1 MIKFYSPWRVWYS
14 GYYNRLWPGG
24 PGFNSQ
30 YSPQFIFFIDIM
42 DTSEFIILCMSR
54 VKDMLEKSLDGLTLE
69 QTLIMPGEQ
78 SNNISWLAWHMIRGF
93 DRRVS
98 LVSEDDQL
106 WITEKWY
113 ESYKLPKSF
122 TTLGIGHSI
131 DDVKSIVHSNT
142 SVPVDY
148 FDSVYKKMTVTLNR
162 KETILYEK
170 IVRETNNTFKY
181 ELMRMVAGTLQH
193 VGQINYIRGLIENKI
208 WYTGNVNEK
217 R

>member
-1 MIKFYSPWRVWYS
+1 ME
-14 GYYNRLWPGG
+14 
-24 PGFNSQ
+24 
-30 YSPQFIFFIDIM
+30 
-42 DTSEFIILCMSR
+42 TSEYIILCMSR
-54 VKDMLEKSLDGLTLE
+54 VKDMLEKSLDGLTLD

-78 SNNISWLAWHMIRGF
+78 SNNIAWLAWHMNRGF

-98 LVSEDDQL
+98 LMSGNEQL

-113 ESYKLPKSF
+113 ESYKLPKSY
-122 TTLGIGHSI
+122 TTLGIGHTI
-131 DDVKSIVHSNT
+131 DDVKNIKHSSE

-148 FDSVYKKMTVTLNR
+148 FESVYNKMVLTLNT
-162 KETILYEK
+162 KEKIMYEK
-170 IVRETNNTFKY
+170 IIPETNNTFKY

>member
-1 MIKFYSPWRVWYS
+1 ME
-14 GYYNRLWPGG
+14 
-24 PGFNSQ
+24 
-30 YSPQFIFFIDIM
+30 
-42 DTSEFIILCMSR
+42 TSEYIILCMSR
-54 VKDMLEKSLDGLTLE
+54 VKDMLKKSLDGLTLD

-78 SNNISWLAWHMIRGF
+78 SNNIAWLAWHMNRGF
-93 DRRVS
+93 DRRIS
-98 LVSEDDQL
+98 LVSGDDQL

-113 ESYKLPKSF
+113 ESYKLPKSY
-122 TTLGIGHSI
+122 TTLGIGHTI
-131 DDVKSIVHSNT
+131 DDVKSIRHSST

-148 FDSVYKKMTVTLNR
+148 FVSVYEKM
-162 KETILYEK
+162 ILTFNPKQKIMYEK
-170 IVRETNNTFKY
+170 IIPETNNTFKY

>member
-1 MIKFYSPWRVWYS
+1 MVITL
-14 GYYNRLWPGG
+14 GCG
-24 PGFNSQ
+24 PGDLGSIPSTRPNLFL
-30 YSPQFIFFIDIM
+30 YYIVIM
-42 DTSEFIILCMSR
+42 ETSEYIILCMSR
-54 VKDMLEKSLDGLTLE
+54 VKDMLKKSLDGLTLD

-78 SNNISWLAWHMIRGF
+78 SNNIAWLAWHMNRGF

-98 LVSEDDQL
+98 LMSGNEQL

-113 ESYKLPKSF
+113 ESYKLPKSY
-122 TTLGIGHSI
+122 TTLGIGHTI
-131 DDVKSIVHSNT
+131 DDVKNIKHSSE

-148 FDSVYKKMTVTLNR
+148 FESVYNKMVLTLNT
-162 KETILYEK
+162 KEKIMYEK
-170 IVRETNNTFKY
+170 IIPETNNTFKY

>member
-1 MIKFYSPWRVWYS
+1 MVITL
-14 GYYNRLWPGG
+14 GCG
-24 PGFNSQ
+24 PGDLGSIPSTRPNLFLS
-30 YSPQFIFFIDIM
+30 IIIM
-42 DTSEFIILCMSR
+42 ETNEYIILCMSR
-54 VKDMLEKSLDGLTLE
+54 VKDMLEKSLDGLTLD

-78 SNNISWLAWHMIRGF
+78 SNNITWLAWHMNRGF

-98 LVSEDDQL
+98 LMSGDEQL

-113 ESYKLPKSF
+113 ESYKLPKSY
-122 TTLGIGHSI
+122 TTLGIGHTI
-131 DDVKSIVHSNT
+131 DDVKSIRHSST

-148 FDSVYKKMTVTLNR
+148 FESVYKKMILTLNR
-162 KETILYEK
+162 KETIMYEK
-170 IVRETNNTFKY
+170 IIPETNNTFKY
-181 ELMRMVAGTLQH
+181 ELMRMVSGTLQH